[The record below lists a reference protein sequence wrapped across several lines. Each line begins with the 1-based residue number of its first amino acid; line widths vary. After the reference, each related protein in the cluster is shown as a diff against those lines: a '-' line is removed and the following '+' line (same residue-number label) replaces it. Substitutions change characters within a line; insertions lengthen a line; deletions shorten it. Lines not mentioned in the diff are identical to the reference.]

1 MHSYN
6 NSHPEDLLTT
16 LVHDLRQPIDNIGTS
31 AYILTLITD
40 PDQARA
46 HEQFRAIERQVAQAT
61 RLLGE
66 LSDEL
71 SRQCGHRADAA
82 ESFDLTKSEIAAVT

>member
-6 NSHPEDLLTT
+6 NSQPEDLLTT
-16 LVHDLRQPIDNIGTS
+16 LVHDLRQPLDNIGTS
-31 AYILTLITD
+31 AYILTLITN

-61 RLLGE
+61 LLLGQLSAE
-66 LSDEL
+66 LT
-71 SRQCGHRADAA
+71 RQRCHRAEAA

>member
-1 MHSYN
+1 MHPYK
-6 NSHPEDLLTT
+6 NSQPEDLLTT
-16 LVHDLRQPIDNIGTS
+16 LVHDLRQPLDNIGTS
-31 AYILTLITD
+31 AYFLTLITD

-46 HEQFRAIERQVAQAT
+46 HEQFRTIERQVAQAT

-66 LSDEL
+66 LSAEL
-71 SRQCGHRADAA
+71 MRQRGHRADAA